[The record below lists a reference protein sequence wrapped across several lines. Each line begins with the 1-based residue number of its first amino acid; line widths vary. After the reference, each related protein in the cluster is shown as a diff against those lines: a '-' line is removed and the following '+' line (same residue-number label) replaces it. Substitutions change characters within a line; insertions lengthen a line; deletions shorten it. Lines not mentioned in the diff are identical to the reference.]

1 MKNYLNAI
9 RIIAFICIVGK
20 AVSVS
25 FGATDGETNLST
37 LFYTILITFLL
48 LTLLYFAIE
57 FSTRFFIWPQVKS
70 IHAIASFKKN
80 VKDAVANTVEP
91 EQEPIKEV
99 SPLDTPK
106 AKEVIAYTPGTF
118 TGVLTNEE
126 LMALESNLKAF
137 ILGKSDLALSVNRR
151 FIISDNLSFWEK
163 SILFICFYLVVKC
176 QFL

>member
-57 FSTRFFIWPQVKS
+57 FSTRFFIWPQVKEYS
-70 IHAIASFKKN
+70 RYRIF
-80 VKDAVANTVEP
+80 
-91 EQEPIKEV
+91 QEECERCRSKRRR
-99 SPLDTPK
+99 
-106 AKEVIAYTPGTF
+106 AGTR
-118 TGVLTNEE
+118 TNQRG
-126 LMALESNLKAF
+126 
-137 ILGKSDLALSVNRR
+137 IPTRHP
-151 FIISDNLSFWEK
+151 
-163 SILFICFYLVVKC
+163 
-176 QFL
+176 